1 MQSEGPHL
9 YRIAAT
15 IIMALLNN
23 IGTLIGIGV
32 FRCSL
37 CGDVFFVWLLLLLCA
52 RVRACVRV
60 CVFNCY
66 VCNGQ

>member
-9 YRIAAT
+9 YRIAAI

-37 CGDVFFVWLLLLLCA
+37 CGDVVFRLVVVVVVCA
-52 RVRACVRV
+52 RACVRV

-66 VCNGQ
+66 DCNGQ